1 MHLLYQIQEFIATD
15 HRIAILKPP
24 NRNIKIDTLNLSV
37 SRSSVR
43 IFQTLLTKTGIGDL
57 NTIQTKSRP
66 IHILSSNWGR
76 QLLQSRTRPDCGV
89 ECFHVDEGIILG
101 AGSDGGVIETERLT
115 LEAAKEIL
123 RNDAVVGIVFT
134 VYALTGS
141 IGLRPRPEVSG
152 SILNIPTTVK
162 DESLRRFSAA
172 DEQGHA
178 IIRRRL

>member
-115 LEAAKEIL
+115 LEAAK
-123 RNDAVVGIVFT
+123 RDSSQRCCCWDSFYGICSNGFHRT
-134 VYALTGS
+134 
-141 IGLRPRPEVSG
+141 
-152 SILNIPTTVK
+152 PTTPG
-162 DESLRRFSAA
+162 SLWKHIEHPDYCER
-172 DEQGHA
+172 
-178 IIRRRL
+178 